1 MIYFWQTDDWPNF
14 TYGLDDSCEKNLYA
28 FAERMGRTSG
38 LLEGL
43 DSKDRMDALVWL
55 LMEEAIKTSEIEGEY
70 LSREDVIS
78 SIRNNLGLN
87 TIPEFVR
94 DRRAEGVVAL
104 TMTVRDEYAEPLCKA
119 MLLEWHRKLMNWD
132 RRLRVGGWRNHKEPM
147 QIISG
152 PIGKEKVH
160 FEAPPSS
167 RIPQEMKKF
176 IQWFNS
182 TAPGEVNEIGPA
194 PLRSALAH
202 LYFESIHPF
211 EDGNGRIGRALS
223 EKALSQGID
232 QPVIM
237 SLSKTIEANKK
248 SYYEELKSAQRKQD
262 VSSWILFF
270 SGICLKAQNQAE
282 RQIQFTLRKS
292 KFLDRLA
299 GKMNERQ
306 TRVVQRMLEE
316 GPDGFEGGMNARKYI
331 SITKT
336 SKATATRDMRRLLE
350 MGVFEVEGG
359 GRSTR
364 YALAL

>member
-1 MIYFWQTDDWPNF
+1 
-14 TYGLDDSCEKNLYA
+14 
-28 FAERMGRTSG
+28 
-38 LLEGL
+38 
-43 DSKDRMDALVWL
+43 
-55 LMEEAIKTSEIEGEY
+55 
-70 LSREDVIS
+70 
-78 SIRNNLGLN
+78 
-87 TIPEFVR
+87 
-94 DRRAEGVVAL
+94 
-104 TMTVRDEYAEPLCKA
+104 
-119 MLLEWHRKLMNWD
+119 
-132 RRLRVGGWRNHKEPM
+132 
-147 QIISG
+147 
-152 PIGKEKVH
+152 
-160 FEAPPSS
+160 
-167 RIPQEMKKF
+167 MKKF

-262 VSSWILFF
+262 VSSWISFF
-270 SGICLKAQNQAE
+270 SGVCLKAQNEAE
-282 RQIQFTLRKS
+282 RQIHFTLRKS
-292 KFLDRLA
+292 KFLDRFA
-299 GKMNERQ
+299 GKMNKRQ
-306 TRVVQRMLEE
+306 ARVVQRMFEE
-316 GPDGFEGGMNARKYI
+316 GPGGFEGGMNARKYI

-350 MGVFEVEGG
+350 MGVFEVEGR